1 MPRSPSSLATP
12 LQRFPELEDFVS
24 PLPTTMADHWWHR
37 PGRLPG
43 RELYHWHML
52 FHDQPK
58 VHELVAKA
66 QQRLRG
72 LPGLDMVPQGWLH
85 LTTLIVGFA
94 DEIPYDSIEALTAD
108 ARRRLASVAPI
119 PVTLGRVLYHPQA
132 VALALE
138 PLGALDPVLDAVRG
152 ATLAA
157 GCEGHTDTDPW
168 IPHISVAYSHSNG
181 PAAPIIAALGRRLP
195 TTEIT
200 VRSISLVAQTQVG
213 RSWQWRQTAEVQ
225 LSGDP

>member
-1 MPRSPSSLATP
+1 M
-12 LQRFPELEDFVS
+12 S
-24 PLPTTMADHWWHR
+24 PLPTTMANHWWQR

-58 VHELVAKA
+58 VHELVAMA
-66 QQRLRG
+66 QQRLAG
-72 LPGLDMVPQGWLH
+72 LPGLDMVPLGWLH

-94 DEIPYDSIEALTAD
+94 DEVPYDGIEAMTAD
-108 ARRRLASVAPI
+108 ARRRLAAVAPI
-119 PVTLGRVLYHPQA
+119 SVRLGRVLYHPQA

-157 GCEGHTDTDPW
+157 GCAGHTDTDPW
-168 IPHISVAYSHSNG
+168 IPHISVAYSHGSG
-181 PAAPIIAALGRRLP
+181 PAAPIIAALGRWLP

-200 VRSISLVAQTQVG
+200 MRSISLVAQTQVG
-213 RSWQWRQTAEVQ
+213 RSWQWRETAELQ
-225 LSGDP
+225 LSGHA